1 MRTGIQPGSFDP
13 PTLAHLVIAHTALR
27 YHQLDQIIWSVSR
40 RPLGK
45 NRGRTSIEDR
55 LVVLRTVAATH
66 QWLTVEGTDAR
77 LIVDLAQGHDVVVMG
92 ADKWHQLHEARFYGE
107 DTKSKE
113 VKAAMTEAL
122 NRLPTCAV
130 APRNGLEVPPDMVLP
145 VPPWVAQQ
153 SSSQA
158 VGGSTWMS
166 LSAARRSNLW
176 SEQRR

>member
-27 YHQLDQIIWSVSR
+27 YHHLDQIIWSVSR

-45 NRGRTSIEDR
+45 DRGRTSIEDR
-55 LVVLRTVAATH
+55 LVVLQDVAATH
-66 QWLTVEGTDAR
+66 RWLTVEATDAR
-77 LIVDLAQGHDVVVMG
+77 LIADLAQGHDVVVMG
-92 ADKWHQLHEARFYGE
+92 ADKWHQLHDSRFYGE
-107 DTKSKE
+107 ETKSEEAEASMAK
-113 VKAAMTEAL
+113 AL

-145 VPPWVAQQ
+145 VPNWVAKQ

-158 VGGSTWMS
+158 VSDATWMS
-166 LSAARRSNLW
+166 LSAARQSNLW
-176 SEQRR
+176 SEQR